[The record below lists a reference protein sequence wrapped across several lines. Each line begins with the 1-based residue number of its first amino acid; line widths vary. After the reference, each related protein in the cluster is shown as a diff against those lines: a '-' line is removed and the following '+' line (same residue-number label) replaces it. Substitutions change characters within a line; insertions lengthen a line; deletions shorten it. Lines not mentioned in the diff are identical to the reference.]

1 MVRSVTEEL
10 RKPRS
15 GRGTLSSRGVDADAG
30 KPDSD
35 GAPGFETF
43 EWPPVQE
50 FLAPLVEAGSQGV
63 DGIPP
68 RSESAAHAPADVRPA
83 APPPKPRVPPRQEE
97 PIVALRRALR
107 QEASAA
113 KPPDRGT
120 SPWLASRLWI
130 PLSRVLRAR
139 IPVPPHTGTI
149 AFVAIALTAL
159 LEAAY
164 IVRGLSPQPTPSTAN
179 LSPTPLPSGKSS
191 APSTPQP
198 LAAVASESI
207 AVRPN
212 PERGRLVVR
221 TDPSG
226 AQVFVDGRRHGVTPL
241 TMGNVVQGEHR
252 IVLKRGAAELRQTV
266 RVEPGATTSVMASL
280 QPYLA
285 GSGWIAI
292 ASPVEVELF
301 EDGALL
307 GTSRSPQI
315 MLEAGP
321 HTLDLV
327 NETIGYRHTQQV
339 RVATGE
345 LVRIDVVLPQSTI
358 HLNALPWAEVW
369 IDGTSVGETPI
380 GNLPLVIG
388 RHEVMFRHPE
398 LGEKTLSTLVK
409 AGVPTRVTADFRQQP
424 SKSR

>member
-1 MVRSVTEEL
+1 ML
-10 RKPRS
+10 
-15 GRGTLSSRGVDADAG
+15 LS
-30 KPDSD
+30 
-35 GAPGFETF
+35 
-43 EWPPVQE
+43 
-50 FLAPLVEAGSQGV
+50 L
-63 DGIPP
+63 
-68 RSESAAHAPADVRPA
+68 
-83 APPPKPRVPPRQEE
+83 
-97 PIVALRRALR
+97 
-107 QEASAA
+107 
-113 KPPDRGT
+113 
-120 SPWLASRLWI
+120 
-130 PLSRVLRAR
+130 VLRPR
-139 IPVPPHTGTI
+139 MSVPH
-149 AFVAIALTAL
+149 ALVAIALTAL
-159 LEAAY
+159 LAGAY

-179 LSPTPLPSGKSS
+179 LSPTPLPSGKGA
-191 APSTPQP
+191 APSTSKPP
-198 LAAVASESI
+198 AAVASESI

-212 PERGRLVVR
+212 PGRGRLVVR

-226 AQVFVDGRRHGVTPL
+226 AQVFVNGRLHGVTPL
-241 TMGNVVQGEHR
+241 TMGNVVHGEHR
-252 IVLKRGAAELRQTV
+252 IVLKRDSTELRQTV

-280 QPYLA
+280 QPNVA

-307 GTSRSPQI
+307 GTSRSRRI

-327 NETIGYRHTQQV
+327 NESLGYRHTQQV

-345 LVRIDVVLPQSTI
+345 LIRIDVALPQSTI

-388 RHEVMFRHPE
+388 RHEVTFRHPE

-409 AGVPTRVTADFRQQP
+409 AGEPTRLTADFRQQP

>member
-1 MVRSVTEEL
+1 MAKSVMNEL
-10 RKPRS
+10 RTHRF
-15 GRGTLSSRGVDADAG
+15 GRGNLSSGGVDAG

-35 GAPGFETF
+35 GAPLVETF
-43 EWPPVQE
+43 EWPPFQE
-50 FLAPLVEAGSQGV
+50 RLASPHFEAGNQAL
-63 DGIPP
+63 DRIPRRP
-68 RSESAAHAPADVRPA
+68 ESAPHAPADVHPESDPA
-83 APPPKPRVPPRQEE
+83 PNPPVPPQEE
-97 PIVALRRALR
+97 SIVALRRALQ
-107 QEASAA
+107 QEASAT

-120 SPWLASRLWI
+120 PPSLSSRLSML
-130 PLSRVLRAR
+130 LSLVLRPR
-139 IPVPPHTGTI
+139 MPVPH
-149 AFVAIALTAL
+149 ALVAIALTAL
-159 LEAAY
+159 LPAAY

-179 LSPTPLPSGKSS
+179 LSPTPLPSGKGA
-191 APSTPQP
+191 APRRPNRQRLLRESI
-198 LAAVASESI
+198 AVRSESI

-212 PERGRLVVR
+212 PGRGRLVVR

-226 AQVFVDGRRHGVTPL
+226 AQVFVNGRLHGVTPL
-241 TMGNVVQGEHR
+241 TMGNVMHGEHR
-252 IVLKRGAAELRQTV
+252 IVLKRDSTELRQTV

-280 QPYLA
+280 QPKVA

-307 GTSRSPQI
+307 GTSRSRRI

-327 NETIGYRHTQQV
+327 NESIGYRHTQQV

-345 LVRIDVVLPQSTI
+345 LVRIDVALPQSTI

-388 RHEVMFRHPE
+388 RHEVTFRHPE
-398 LGEKTLSTLVK
+398 LGEKTVSTLVK
-409 AGVPTRVTADFRQQP
+409 AGVPTRLTADFRQQP
-424 SKSR
+424 SKSH